1 VCVLGLIAVFAEGQS
16 RTQNVERARSANKI
30 AGERPFH
37 CRRMIATGRFGCW
50 NERDE
55 CLNRVEWSID
65 AVPIEQL
72 RVARSEV
79 ATSFFRR
86 DC

>member
-1 VCVLGLIAVFAEGQS
+1 VCVLGLIAVFAKGQS

-37 CRRMIATGRFGCW
+37 CRRMVSTGRFGCW
-50 NERDE
+50 NERE

-65 AVPIEQL
+65 AVPIERL

-79 ATSFFRR
+79 ATSFFRG
-86 DC
+86 DS